1 MKTIQ
6 NQLDINSR
14 TLGVTFSPD
23 HQAKV
28 VLWAPLAKQ
37 VALTVND
44 HATNFPLTSDHSG
57 YWHLETDQ
65 LKPGDTYTFVLDDEK
80 VYADP
85 ASLFQPQGVYG
96 PSQAVDTNKFY
107 WEDSCWVNPP
117 LDDYTVYELDVRKFS
132 PKGTY
137 DAVVRQVGQLKKRGI
152 NALLIKSDSSIAASP
167 NELFLYATPASYG
180 GPYQLHHLVNACHY
194 EGIAV
199 ILDINYTEIS
209 KQNAYLKFHQSN
221 RQKAS
226 QRESTFATDSHR
238 GAGRRY
244 VIDSALMW
252 FRDFHIDA
260 LRLNA
265 VYTLPDS
272 EQILKEIRAYT
283 DQLTDQTGTH
293 YYLLVEHELANKPFI
308 GNTATQN
315 TPQDSEPLPVSTN
328 ENPGSYYPDNQ
339 LTKIPIN
346 TYREDCMYDEYF
358 SSVLRELFGRQA
370 QPGNSGEI
378 LRSF

>member
-1 MKTIQ
+1 MKIIE
-6 NQLDINSR
+6 NQPDINRR
-14 TLGVTFSPD
+14 TLGVTFPTD
-23 HQAKV
+23 HQANV

-37 VALTVND
+37 VALSIND
-44 HATNFPLTSDHSG
+44 HVTNLPLTNDDSG

-65 LKPGDTYTFVLDDEK
+65 LKSGDTYTFVLDDEK
-80 VYADP
+80 VCADP
-85 ASLFQPQGVYG
+85 ASLAQPQGVYG

-107 WEDSCWVNPP
+107 WEDSCWINPP
-117 LDDYTVYELDVRKFS
+117 LDDYTVYELDVRTFS
-132 PKGTY
+132 PEGTY
-137 DAVVRQVGQLKKRGI
+137 DAVVRQLGQLKKRGI
-152 NALLIKSDSSIAASP
+152 NALLIKSLSSVIASP
-167 NELFLYATPASYG
+167 DELFLYATQASYG

-209 KQNAYLKFHQSN
+209 KQNAYLKFHRSN
-221 RQKAS
+221 KQKVN
-226 QRESTFATDSHR
+226 QRESTFANDSQR

-244 VIDSALMW
+244 VIENALMW

-272 EQILKEIRAYT
+272 EQILTEIRAYT

-293 YYLLVEHELANKPFI
+293 YCLLVEHELANKSFT
-308 GNTATQN
+308 GNKATQN
-315 TPQDSEPLPVSTN
+315 THQDNELLSVSAI
-328 ENPGSYYPDNQ
+328 ENSSSFFTDNQ
-339 LTKIPIN
+339 PNKLPIK
-346 TYREDCMYDEYF
+346 TYREDCMYDQYF
-358 SSVLRELFGRQA
+358 SSVLRELFGRQT
-370 QPGNSGEI
+370 QPGNSGEL